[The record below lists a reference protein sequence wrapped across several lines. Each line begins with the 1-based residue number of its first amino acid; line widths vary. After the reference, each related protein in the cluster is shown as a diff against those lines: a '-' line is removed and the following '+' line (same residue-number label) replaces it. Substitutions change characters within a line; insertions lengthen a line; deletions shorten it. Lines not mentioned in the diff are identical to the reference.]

1 MRMQPT
7 LDVGSRIDQKQLA
20 RSRVAM
26 QADWDGERVDRRR
39 NPISSR
45 VGRRN
50 LGGGHGQLPFKACM
64 FMMRAALDG
73 LLRFTKASAFGRPG
87 WRARRPAERRESS
100 MD

>member
-1 MRMQPT
+1 MRMQPM

-26 QADWDGERVDRRR
+26 QAEWDVERVERRR
-39 NPISSR
+39 NPISNR

-50 LGGGHGQLPFKACM
+50 LGGGHGHLLFKACM
-64 FMMRAALDG
+64 FMMRAAFEG
-73 LLRFTKASAFGRPG
+73 LFRFTKASAFGSPG
-87 WRARRPAERRESS
+87 WRARRPADRRASS